1 MQFKAKTLEAIN
13 NSIENP
19 NYQPNPQN
27 SQVQDQSRG
36 STKDVELKFVKIGT
50 KSSRVPHSNG

>member
-19 NYQPNPQN
+19 NYQPNTQS

-36 STKDVELKFVKIGT
+36 LTKDVESQI
-50 KSSRVPHSNG
+50 REDWH